1 MSTVLTSQNK
11 LKLLKICR
19 KINPKRTQMLEVPE
33 FIDPLSSD
41 GTQLQD
47 SDKDEILNKFI
58 VKNGKIV
65 SKNMWRLMN
74 R

>member
-1 MSTVLTSQNK
+1 MSTILTSQNK
-11 LKLLKICR
+11 LKLLKMCR

-33 FIDPLSSD
+33 FIDLLSSV

-47 SDKDEILNKFI
+47 SDKDEILNNFI
-58 VKNGKIV
+58 
-65 SKNMWRLMN
+65 MRMA